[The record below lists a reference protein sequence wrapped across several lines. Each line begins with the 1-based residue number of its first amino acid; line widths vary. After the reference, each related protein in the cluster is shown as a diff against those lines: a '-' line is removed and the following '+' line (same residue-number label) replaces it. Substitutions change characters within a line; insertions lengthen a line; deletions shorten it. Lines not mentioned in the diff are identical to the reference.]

1 MKSTGITRRIDDLG
15 RIVIPKEIRKNLK
28 IKENEVLEIFI
39 NNDEIILKKFSPF
52 NDSEKILSDYIKV
65 INDMTGNDVIITD
78 RDKVILSSKRLEE
91 KLLNKKLS
99 EYVNDLIEN
108 RSTFLSNDMKGI
120 EVIDNE
126 KIKQNYYFIP
136 FIIDSDVVGSIIMFS
151 SKEIDENSK
160 SLLLIASKLLVNY
173 IE

>member
-39 NNDEIILKKFSPF
+39 NNDEIILKKFSNF
-52 NDSEKILSDYIKV
+52 NDSEKVLSDYIKV

-78 RDKVILSSKRLEE
+78 RDKVILSSNKLEE

>member
-39 NNDEIILKKFSPF
+39 NNDEIILKKFSSF
-52 NDSEKILSDYIKV
+52 NDSEKVLSDYIKV

-78 RDKVILSSKRLEE
+78 RDKVILSTKKLEE

-108 RSTFLSNDMKGI
+108 RSIFLSNDMKGI

-151 SKEIDENSK
+151 GKEIDENSK

>member
-39 NNDEIILKKFSPF
+39 NNDEIILKKFSTF
-52 NDSEKILSDYIKV
+52 NDSEKVLSDYIKV

-91 KLLNKKLS
+91 RLLNKKLS

-108 RSTFLSNDMKGI
+108 RSIFLSNDMKGI

-151 SKEIDENSK
+151 SKEFDENSK

>member
-1 MKSTGITRRIDDLG
+1 LKSTGITRRIDDLG

-39 NNDEIILKKFSPF
+39 NNDEIILKKFSRF
-52 NDSEKILSDYIKV
+52 NDSEKVLSDYIKV

-78 RDKVILSSKRLEE
+78 RDKVILSTKKLEE

-108 RSTFLSNDMKGI
+108 RSIFLSNDMKGI

-151 SKEIDENSK
+151 SKEFDENSK

>member
-39 NNDEIILKKFSPF
+39 NNDEIILKKFSNF
-52 NDSEKILSDYIKV
+52 NDSEKVLSDYIKV

-78 RDKVILSSKRLEE
+78 RDKVILSTKKLEE

-99 EYVNDLIEN
+99 EYVSDLIEN
-108 RSTFLSNDMKGI
+108 RSIFLSNDMKGI

-151 SKEIDENSK
+151 SKEFDENSK

>member
-39 NNDEIILKKFSPF
+39 NNDEIILKKFSRF
-52 NDSEKILSDYIKV
+52 NDSEKVLSDYIKV

-108 RSTFLSNDMKGI
+108 RSIFLSNDMKGI

-151 SKEIDENSK
+151 SKEFDENSK

>member
-52 NDSEKILSDYIKV
+52 NDSEKVLSDYIKV

-91 KLLNKKLS
+91 RLLNKKLS

-108 RSTFLSNDMKGI
+108 RSIFLSNDMKGI

-151 SKEIDENSK
+151 SKEFDESSK

>member
-52 NDSEKILSDYIKV
+52 NDSEKVLSDYIKV

-91 KLLNKKLS
+91 RLLNKKLS

-108 RSTFLSNDMKGI
+108 RSIFLSNDMKGI

-151 SKEIDENSK
+151 GKEFDENSK

>member
-52 NDSEKILSDYIKV
+52 NNSEKILSDYIKV
-65 INDMTGNDVIITD
+65 INNMTGNDVIITD
-78 RDKVILSSKRLEE
+78 RDKVILSSKNLEE
-91 KLLNKKLS
+91 RLLNKKLS

-136 FIIDSDVVGSIIMFS
+136 LIIDSDVVGSIIMFS

>member
-52 NDSEKILSDYIKV
+52 NDSEKVLSDYIKV

-78 RDKVILSSKRLEE
+78 RDKVILSTKKLEE

-108 RSTFLSNDMKGI
+108 RSIFLSNDMKGI

>member
-1 MKSTGITRRIDDLG
+1 MKSTGITSRIDDLG

-39 NNDEIILKKFSPF
+39 NNDEIILKKFSRF
-52 NDSEKILSDYIKV
+52 NDSEKVLSDYIKV

-108 RSTFLSNDMKGI
+108 RSIFLSNDMKGI

-151 SKEIDENSK
+151 SKEFDENSK

>member
-39 NNDEIILKKFSPF
+39 NNDEIILKKFSRF
-52 NDSEKILSDYIKV
+52 NDSEKVLSDYIKV

-78 RDKVILSSKRLEE
+78 RDKVILSTKKLEE

-108 RSTFLSNDMKGI
+108 RSIFLSNDMKGI

-151 SKEIDENSK
+151 SKEFDENSK

>member
-1 MKSTGITRRIDDLG
+1 MGRFLNPDNTAFQTALNSEIYIDKTEL
-15 RIVIPKEIRKNLK
+15 LK
-28 IKENEVLEIFI
+28 F
-39 NNDEIILKKFSPF
+39 
-52 NDSEKILSDYIKV
+52 
-65 INDMTGNDVIITD
+65 
-78 RDKVILSSKRLEE
+78 
-91 KLLNKKLS
+91 LNKKLS

-108 RSTFLSNDMKGI
+108 RSIFLSNDMKGI

-151 SKEIDENSK
+151 SKEFDENSK
-160 SLLLIASKLLVNY
+160 PLLLIASKLLVNY

>member
-39 NNDEIILKKFSPF
+39 NNDEIILKKFSSF
-52 NDSEKILSDYIKV
+52 NDLEKVLSDYIKV

-108 RSTFLSNDMKGI
+108 RSIFLSNDMKGI

-151 SKEIDENSK
+151 SKEFDENSK

>member
-52 NDSEKILSDYIKV
+52 NDSEKVLSDYIKV

-91 KLLNKKLS
+91 RLLNKKLS
-99 EYVNDLIEN
+99 EYVNDLMEN

-120 EVIDNE
+120 EVIYNE

>member
-39 NNDEIILKKFSPF
+39 NNDEIILKKFSRF
-52 NDSEKILSDYIKV
+52 NDSEKVLSDYIKV

-78 RDKVILSSKRLEE
+78 RDKVILSSKRLE
-91 KLLNKKLS
+91 KSLLNKKLS

-108 RSTFLSNDMKGI
+108 RSIFLSNDMKGI

-126 KIKQNYYFIP
+126 KIKHNYYFIP

-151 SKEIDENSK
+151 SKEFDENSK

>member
-52 NDSEKILSDYIKV
+52 NDSEKVLSDYIKV

-78 RDKVILSSKRLEE
+78 RDKVILSSNKLEE
-91 KLLNKKLS
+91 RLLNKKLS

-136 FIIDSDVVGSIIMFS
+136 LIIDSDVVGSIIMFS
-151 SKEIDENSK
+151 SKKIDENSK

>member
-108 RSTFLSNDMKGI
+108 RSIFLSNDMKGI

-126 KIKQNYYFIP
+126 KIKRNRFC
-136 FIIDSDVVGSIIMFS
+136 
-151 SKEIDENSK
+151 
-160 SLLLIASKLLVNY
+160 
-173 IE
+173 

>member
-52 NDSEKILSDYIKV
+52 NDSEKVLSDYIKV

-91 KLLNKKLS
+91 RLLNKKLS

-108 RSTFLSNDMKGI
+108 RSIFLSNDMKGI

-151 SKEIDENSK
+151 SKEFDENSK
-160 SLLLIASKLLVNY
+160 SLLSIASKLLVNY

>member
-39 NNDEIILKKFSPF
+39 NNDEIILKKFSSF
-52 NDSEKILSDYIKV
+52 NDSEKVLSDYIKV

-78 RDKVILSSKRLEE
+78 RDKVILSTKKLEE

-108 RSTFLSNDMKGI
+108 RSIFLSNDMKGI

-151 SKEIDENSK
+151 DKKIDENSK

>member
-39 NNDEIILKKFSPF
+39 NNDEIILKKFSRF
-52 NDSEKILSDYIKV
+52 NDSEKVLSDYIKV

-108 RSTFLSNDMKGI
+108 RSIFLSNDMKGI

-136 FIIDSDVVGSIIMFS
+136 FIIDSDVIGSIIMFS

>member
-52 NDSEKILSDYIKV
+52 NDSEKVLSDYIKV

-78 RDKVILSSKRLEE
+78 RDKVILSSKKLEE

-99 EYVNDLIEN
+99 EYVNDLMEN
-108 RSTFLSNDMKGI
+108 RNTFLSNDMEVI

-126 KIKQNYYFIP
+126 KIKKNYYFIP
-136 FIIDSDVVGSIIMFS
+136 FIIDSDVIGSIIMFS
-151 SKEIDENSK
+151 GKKIDENSK

>member
-39 NNDEIILKKFSPF
+39 NNDEIILKKFSNF
-52 NDSEKILSDYIKV
+52 NDSEKVLSDYIKV

-78 RDKVILSSKRLEE
+78 RDKVILSTKKLEE
-91 KLLNKKLS
+91 RLINKKIS

>member
-39 NNDEIILKKFSPF
+39 NNDEIILKKFSRF
-52 NDSEKILSDYIKV
+52 NDSEKVLSDYIKV

-78 RDKVILSSKRLEE
+78 RDKVIISTKKLEE

-108 RSTFLSNDMKGI
+108 RSIFLSNDMKGI

-151 SKEIDENSK
+151 SKEFDENSK

>member
-52 NDSEKILSDYIKV
+52 NDSEKVLSDYIKV

-78 RDKVILSSKRLEE
+78 IDKVILSTKKLEE

-108 RSTFLSNDMKGI
+108 RSIFLSNDMKGI

-151 SKEIDENSK
+151 SKEFDENSK

>member
-52 NDSEKILSDYIKV
+52 NDSEKVLSDYIKV

-78 RDKVILSSKRLEE
+78 RDKVILSTKKLEE

-108 RSTFLSNDMKGI
+108 RSIFLSNDMKGI

-151 SKEIDENSK
+151 GKEIDENSK

>member
-28 IKENEVLEIFI
+28 IKENDVLEIFI

-52 NDSEKILSDYIKV
+52 NDSEKVLSDYIKV

-78 RDKVILSSKRLEE
+78 RDKVILSTKKLEE

-108 RSTFLSNDMKGI
+108 RSIFLSNDMKGI

-151 SKEIDENSK
+151 SKEFDENSK

>member
-99 EYVNDLIEN
+99 EYVNDLMEN
-108 RSTFLSNDMKGI
+108 RNTFLSNDMKVI

-151 SKEIDENSK
+151 SKEFDENSK

>member
-39 NNDEIILKKFSPF
+39 NNDEIILKKFSHF
-52 NDSEKILSDYIKV
+52 NESEKILSDYIKV
-65 INDMTGNDVIITD
+65 INNMTGNDVIITD
-78 RDKVILSSKRLEE
+78 RDKVISSTKKLEE
-91 KLLNKKLS
+91 KLLNKKVS
-99 EYVNDLIEN
+99 EYINDLIEDRN
-108 RSTFLSNDMKGI
+108 IFLSNDMKGI
-120 EVIDNE
+120 EVIENE

-136 FIIDSDVVGSIIMFS
+136 LIIDSDVVGSIIMFS
-151 SKEIDENSK
+151 NKEINENSK
-160 SLLLIASKLLVNY
+160 LILDISSKILVNY

>member
-39 NNDEIILKKFSPF
+39 NNDEIILKKFSRF
-52 NDSEKILSDYIKV
+52 NDSEKVLSDYIKV

-78 RDKVILSSKRLEE
+78 RDKVILSTKKLEE

-99 EYVNDLIEN
+99 EYVSDLIEN
-108 RSTFLSNDMKGI
+108 RSIFLSNDMKGI

-151 SKEIDENSK
+151 SKEFDENSK

>member
-52 NDSEKILSDYIKV
+52 NDSEKVLSDYIKV

-91 KLLNKKLS
+91 RLLNKKLS

-151 SKEIDENSK
+151 SKEFDENSK

>member
-52 NDSEKILSDYIKV
+52 NDSEKVLSDYIKV

-78 RDKVILSSKRLEE
+78 RDKVILSTKKLEE

-108 RSTFLSNDMKGI
+108 RSIFLSNDMKGI

-136 FIIDSDVVGSIIMFS
+136 FIIDSDVIGSIIMFS
-151 SKEIDENSK
+151 GKKIDENSK

>member
-39 NNDEIILKKFSPF
+39 NNDEIILKKFSRF
-52 NDSEKILSDYIKV
+52 NDSEKVLSDYIKV

-91 KLLNKKLS
+91 RLLNKKLS

-108 RSTFLSNDMKGI
+108 RSIFLSNDMKGI

-151 SKEIDENSK
+151 SKEFDENSK
-160 SLLLIASKLLVNY
+160 SLLLIASKILVNY

>member
-28 IKENEVLEIFI
+28 IIENEVLEIFI

-52 NDSEKILSDYIKV
+52 NDSEKVLSDYIKV

-78 RDKVILSSKRLEE
+78 RDKVILSSKKLEE

-108 RSTFLSNDMKGI
+108 RSIFLSNDMKGI

-151 SKEIDENSK
+151 SKEFDENSK

>member
-52 NDSEKILSDYIKV
+52 NDSEKVLSDYIKV

-78 RDKVILSSKRLEE
+78 RDKVILSTKKLEE

-108 RSTFLSNDMKGI
+108 RSIFLSNDMKGI

-151 SKEIDENSK
+151 DKKIDENSK
-160 SLLLIASKLLVNY
+160 SLLLIASK
-173 IE
+173 

>member
-52 NDSEKILSDYIKV
+52 NDSEKVLSDYIKV

-78 RDKVILSSKRLEE
+78 RDKVILSTKKLEE

-136 FIIDSDVVGSIIMFS
+136 LIIDSDVVGSIIMFS

>member
-39 NNDEIILKKFSPF
+39 NNDEIILKKFSRF
-52 NDSEKILSDYIKV
+52 NDSEKVLSDYIKV

-78 RDKVILSSKRLEE
+78 RDKVILSSKKLEE
-91 KLLNKKLS
+91 RLINKKLS
-99 EYVNDLIEN
+99 EYVNDLMEN